1 MIGALAKRLFG
12 SANDRFVK
20 SLHNRVEVINALE
33 PDLEALSDDEL
44 KARTDWLRGRLNDG
58 ESLDDVLNDAFA
70 TVREA
75 AKRTLGQRHYDV
87 QMIGGMVLHQGK
99 IAEMKTGEGKTLVA
113 TLAVYLNALEGKGC
127 HVVTVNDYLASRD
140 SAWMGQIYNFLGLS
154 VGCIIPNLPEPE
166 RKAAYACD
174 ITYGTNN
181 EFGFD
186 YLRDNMKFEPE
197 RMVQREF
204 NFAIVDEV
212 DSILI
217 DEARTPLIISGPAE
231 TSSELYQTVDGYIP
245 KLEEA
250 DYEKDEKQRAV
261 SLSEA
266 GAEKMQE
273 WLAGTELLKNPE
285 LYDIANVTLVHH
297 INQALRAHK
306 LFTRDVD
313 YLVRNDKVVI
323 VDEFTGRMMEGRR
336 YSDGLHQALEAK
348 ERVTIQPENQTL
360 ASITFQ
366 NYFRLYPKLAGMT
379 GTAMTEAPEFSE
391 IYALDVIEMPTH
403 QNMVRDDQDDEVY
416 RTTGEKDKAIVN
428 SIAEAHEN
436 GQPVLVGTVSI
447 EKSEHLAALLKKRK
461 VPHQVLNARYHEQE
475 AFIVAQ
481 AGRLGAVTIAT
492 NMAGRGTDIQL
503 GGNAEMRIEQELAD
517 VTDMAKRTEQAGRIE
532 QEVEAEKARV
542 LEAGGLYVLGTER
555 HESRRVDNQL
565 RGRSGRQ
572 GDPGRSKFF
581 LSLED
586 DLMRI
591 FGSERMDGMLRKLGL
606 EEDEAIIHPWINK
619 ALEKAQ
625 QKVEA
630 RNFEIRKNL
639 LKFDDVMNDQRK
651 VIYEQRRDLIGAE
664 DVAETVRDM
673 RHEVIED
680 LVAECIPEKAYAEEW
695 DVEKLETETKR
706 LLALEEPIKDW
717 AAEEGVADA
726 EIRERL
732 IEASDR
738 KIAQKIVTYSAPMI
752 RSAEKSLLLQILDHL
767 WKDHLLQLDHLRQGI
782 HLRGYGQKDP
792 LNEYKREAFNL
803 FEGLLNNLRQT
814 VTQVL
819 SHLEIRAAQPEQVAA
834 EAEEEPMLAATG
846 TDGPPAPAPRRSSGG
861 GGAAVSAVAGGGQ
874 AAAGQARSAKVPRNA
889 PCPCGSGKKYK
900 HCHGKL

>member
-1 MIGALAKRLFG
+1 MIGGLAKRLFG
-12 SANDRFVK
+12 SANDRFVN
-20 SLHNRVEVINALE
+20 SLRTRVETINALE
-33 PDLEALSDDEL
+33 PALEALSDDEL
-44 KARTDWLRGRLNDG
+44 RARTDWLRGRIKEG

-113 TLAVYLNALEGKGC
+113 TLAVYLNALEGKGV

-140 SAWMGQIYNFLGLS
+140 SAWMGEIYEFLGLT
-154 VGCIIPNLPEPE
+154 VGCIIPNVSEPE
-166 RKAAYACD
+166 RKAAYAAD

-186 YLRDNMKFEPE
+186 YLRDNMKFEAE
-197 RMVQREF
+197 RMVQRDF

-212 DSILI
+212 DSILV

-231 TSSELYQTVDGYIP
+231 TSSELYQTIDTYIP
-245 KLEEA
+245 KLEPE

-261 SLSEA
+261 SLSES
-266 GAEKMQE
+266 GGDKMQE
-273 WLAGTELLKNPE
+273 WLGESDLLKHPE

-297 INQALRAHK
+297 INQALRAHT

-313 YLVRNDKVVI
+313 YLVKNDKVVI
-323 VDEFTGRMMEGRR
+323 VDEFTGRMMEGQR
-336 YSDGLHQALEAK
+336 YSEGLHQALEAK
-348 ERVTIQPENQTL
+348 EKVTIQPENQTL

-379 GTAMTEAPEFSE
+379 GTAATEASEFSE
-391 IYALDVIEMPTH
+391 IYGLDVIEMPTH
-403 QNMVRDDQDDEVY
+403 MIMVRDDQDDEVY
-416 RTTGEKDKAIVN
+416 RTTGEKNKAIVS

-447 EKSEHLAALLKKRK
+447 EKSEGLSALLKKRK
-461 VPHQVLNARYHEQE
+461 IPHQVLNARYHEQE

-503 GGNAEMRIEQELAD
+503 GGNADMRVEQELGEVVD
-517 VTDMAKRTEQAGRIE
+517 EAKRAEAASCIE
-532 QEVEAEKARV
+532 QEVAVEKAKV

-591 FGSERMDGMLRKLGL
+591 FGSERMDGMLQKLGL
-606 EEDEAIIHPWINK
+606 QEDEAIIHPWINK

-664 DVAETVRDM
+664 DVADTVKDM

-680 LVAECIPEKAYAEEW
+680 MVAACIPEKAYHEEW
-695 DVEKLETETKR
+695 DIERLEKDTKR
-706 LLALEEPIKDW
+706 LLALDVPIGEW
-717 AAEEGVADA
+717 AKEEGVADS

-738 KIAQKIVTYSAPMI
+738 KIAQKTVTYGQPMI

-803 FEGLLNNLRQT
+803 FGGLLTNLRET

-819 SHLEIRAAQPEQVAA
+819 SHLEIRAQPEQA
-834 EAEEEPMLAATG
+834 EADAEEEPVLAATG
-846 TDGPPAPAPRRSSGG
+846 TDGPPAPAARTSRGGASMAAVG
-861 GGAAVSAVAGGGQ
+861 GGAQ
-874 AAAGQARSAKVPRNA
+874 ASGSGQARSGKVPRNA